1 MLCHSL
7 LRKFDNAWYNCEMK
21 KCWFVFLAI
30 VLVLPLCGYTL
41 KGGVTYTVE
50 QARKEAFAGVQYF
63 LPKSI
68 IEANMFD
75 PNFKD
80 NVRAIKDNITETPDR
95 FITFFSDESYCIVYK
110 KDLHYEFYYS
120 QDGKL
125 THIGKR
131 TGLNCP
137 TKSYKY
143 NVSGNLEEIVLYVSV
158 ARKEVYIFDNTGQ
171 LTAHWIN
178 NKCYDLNGKLIKRS
192 FD

>member
-1 MLCHSL
+1 M
-7 LRKFDNAWYNCEMK
+7 
-21 KCWFVFLAI
+21 I
-30 VLVLPLCGYTL
+30 LVLPLCGYTL

-68 IEANMFD
+68 IKANMFD
-75 PNFKD
+75 PNFRD

-95 FITFFSDESYCIVYK
+95 FITFFSDGAYSIVYK

-120 QDGKL
+120 HDGKL

-143 NVSGNLEEIVLYVSV
+143 NINGDLEIVSLYLSS
-158 ARKEVYIFDNTGQ
+158 KESFVFNTKGK

-178 NKCYDLNGKLIKRS
+178 NKCYDLNGKLILKS

>member
-1 MLCHSL
+1 M
-7 LRKFDNAWYNCEMK
+7 R
-21 KCWFVFLAI
+21 KCWFVFLVM
-30 VLVLPLCGYTL
+30 VLLLPLCGYTL
-41 KGGVTYTVE
+41 KGGVSYTVE

-80 NVRAIKDNITETPDR
+80 NVMAIKDNITETPDR
-95 FITFFSDESYCIVYK
+95 FITYFSDETYCVVYK

>member
-1 MLCHSL
+1 
-7 LRKFDNAWYNCEMK
+7 MK
-21 KCWFVFLAI
+21 KCWFVFLVM

-75 PNFKD
+75 PNFRD
-80 NVRAIKDNITETPDR
+80 NIRAINNKITETPDR
-95 FITFFSDESYCIVYK
+95 FITYFSDETYCVVYK
-110 KDLHYEFYYS
+110 KDLYYEFYYS
-120 QDGKL
+120 IDGKL
-125 THIGKR
+125 IYIGKR
-131 TGLNCP
+131 TGLNFP
-137 TKSYKY
+137 TTRYKY
-143 NVSGNLEEIVLYVSV
+143 NLNGGLEVVSLYLNS
-158 ARKEVYIFDNTGQ
+158 KESFVFDTKGQ

-178 NKCYDLNGKLIKRS
+178 NQCYDLNGKLILKS

>member
-1 MLCHSL
+1 M

-21 KCWFVFLAI
+21 KCWFVFLAMI
-30 VLVLPLCGYTL
+30 LVLPLCGYTL

-80 NVRAIKDNITETPDR
+80 NVRAIKNKITETPDR
-95 FITFFSDESYCIVYK
+95 FVGYFSDGSYCIVYK
-110 KDLHYEFYYS
+110 KDLHYEFYYNS
-120 QDGKL
+120 NGKL
-125 THIGKR
+125 DHV
-131 TGLNCP
+131 GLRSSLESP

-143 NVSGNLEEIVLYVSV
+143 NNSGNLEAV
-158 ARKEVYIFDNTGQ
+158 ALIITTKDCYIFNADGTFV
-171 LTAHWIN
+171 AHWIN
-178 NKCYDLNGKLIKRS
+178 NKCYDINGKLILKKI
-192 FD
+192 

>member
-1 MLCHSL
+1 M
-7 LRKFDNAWYNCEMK
+7 
-21 KCWFVFLAI
+21 V
-30 VLVLPLCGYTL
+30 
-41 KGGVTYTVE
+41 
-50 QARKEAFAGVQYF
+50 
-63 LPKSI
+63 
-68 IEANMFD
+68 D
-75 PNFKD
+75 PNFRD

-95 FITFFSDESYCIVYK
+95 FITFFSDGAYSIVYK

-120 QDGKL
+120 HDGKL

-143 NVSGNLEEIVLYVSV
+143 NINGDLEIVSLYLSS
-158 ARKEVYIFDNTGQ
+158 KESFVFNTKGK

-178 NKCYDLNGKLIKRS
+178 NKCYDLNGKLILKS